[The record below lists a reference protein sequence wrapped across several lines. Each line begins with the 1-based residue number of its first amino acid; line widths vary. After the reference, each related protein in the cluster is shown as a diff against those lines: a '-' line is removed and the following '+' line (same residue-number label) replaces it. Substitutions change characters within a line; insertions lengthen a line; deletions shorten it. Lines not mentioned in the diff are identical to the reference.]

1 VLRRRSLALFTPLA
15 LVACGDGGGPGS
27 GPGLRVVAG
36 DGITDTANAILPR
49 LLVVELRD
57 SANAPVPQSQI
68 TFEGRD
74 CIFTS
79 ICSAYVEAEGGDR
92 FSTIATDT
100 TDARGQARVRVLLGP
115 RAGEGRIRITSD
127 STDQIVTALYTI
139 RHASLFFV
147 VVVPADTAVYP
158 GASYRLRPSTFDAFG
173 NARSDDQVSYRV
185 LAGPATVAA
194 DGILEGTSIG
204 RGTVEVASGEARDTV
219 ALSVVPN
226 GTLAARRWQDNTE
239 LHRFE
244 LDGSG
249 LQPVAETGFVGGGAA
264 AWSPSGDTLVFE
276 VSTTPFDSRLFLS
289 DLTSAPVP
297 LAPADTAIAQLT
309 PRFSRD
315 GSWIYFRGQHPARA
329 GEIWRVHPDGS
340 GLERV
345 GEQSTSSE
353 SDLDPDPSPDG
364 ARVAYATTRG
374 SELPQLLIR
383 TLGTGAELRPGLQGS
398 MPRWSPDGAWIAY
411 WRAPSSGLLGTIH
424 LVRPDGSDDHAVGR
438 TDAHYPS
445 GIDWS
450 PDGTWLVAR
459 AEGRL
464 ELIHATTGEV
474 LPLGYSEGYDWP
486 AWRPE

>member
-309 PRFSRD
+309 PR
-315 GSWIYFRGQHPARA
+315 
-329 GEIWRVHPDGS
+329 
-340 GLERV
+340 
-345 GEQSTSSE
+345 
-353 SDLDPDPSPDG
+353 
-364 ARVAYATTRG
+364 
-374 SELPQLLIR
+374 
-383 TLGTGAELRPGLQGS
+383 GS